1 MIRSENTTKPVL
13 SASPFA
19 SIRFT
24 LHPAF
29 RDFALTGTASFLAGL
44 GAMVVISI
52 LGKTLGPLFLGEY
65 LLIRRMASWFQAGVQ
80 LPSAIALPRFVAFN
94 IDESSLVKQAYFLA
108 ALLASCGIALF
119 LSAILMFWRD
129 TFSHLFFGS
138 AQLDHLLLPLC
149 LLLLG
154 LALNGV
160 VFGYY
165 QGILAMGWASALQL
179 CNLAVV
185 PVSATIFLRS
195 RNSVPLIV
203 DAMGIA
209 MCACSCLFAWP
220 IIHKWKLGITCIQL
234 KRHGS
239 ELLSYGFARIFG
251 DVGLQAML
259 SLPAAVAAHY
269 FPIGSVSF
277 LLLGGSF
284 LAVVGAASLPL
295 GNVLLSRVSRSI
307 AQTRTDQL
315 QLRVTYFVN
324 ALIELSM
331 FICLQMVVF
340 SDVIVREW
348 VGPNFLVGIRIVQ
361 ITMFA
366 LPFYF
371 VYAGLR
377 SVIDAAAVKAH
388 NTQNII
394 ISMGVFLLSIPLVK
408 IYVAPEHLLEGLAAS
423 SVVGLAV
430 LAICTLQTIRRL
442 IHVELEWTR
451 VLPGLCLA
459 VILGAVSL
467 FFHERSHYELGLP
480 ALLVYELV
488 VAVLYLML
496 MWTLRYSW
504 VRFLVNSMFLNAIV
518 KEGTVE

>member
-1 MIRSENTTKPVL
+1 LIRSENTAKQVL
-13 SASPFA
+13 TATAFS

-29 RDFALTGTASFLAGL
+29 RDFAVTGTASFLAGAA
-44 GAMVVISI
+44 AMVVISI
-52 LGKTLGPLFLGEY
+52 LGKTVGPLFLGEY

-94 IDESSLVKQAYFLA
+94 IDESSLVKHAYFLA

-119 LSAILMFWRD
+119 LGAILMFWRD

-138 AQLDHLLLPLC
+138 VQLDHLLLPLC

-160 VFGYY
+160 VFGYH
-165 QGILAMGWASALQL
+165 QGTLAMGWASALQL

-185 PVSATIFLRS
+185 PVAATIFLRS

-203 DAMGIA
+203 DTMGIA
-209 MCACSCLFAWP
+209 MCVCSCLFAWP
-220 IIHKWKLGITCIQL
+220 IVRKWKPGVTSFQL

-251 DVGLQAML
+251 DVGLQAIL

-269 FPIGSVSF
+269 FPIASVSF

-295 GNVLLSRVSRSI
+295 GNILLSRVSRSI
-307 AQTRTDQL
+307 AQMRTDQL
-315 QLRVTYFVN
+315 QLRVTYFVS
-324 ALIELSM
+324 ALIELSV

-340 SDVIVREW
+340 SDVIVKAW
-348 VGPNFLVGIRIVQ
+348 VGPSFLVGIRIVQ
-361 ITMFA
+361 ITIFA

-377 SVIDAAAVKAH
+377 SVIDAAAVKAY

-394 ISMGVFLLSIPLVK
+394 ISVGVFLLSIPLIK
-408 IYVAPEHLLEGLAAS
+408 IYVPPEHLLEGLAAS
-423 SVVGLAV
+423 GVVGLVV
-430 LAICTLQTIRRL
+430 LAVCTLQTVRHL
-442 IHVELEWTR
+442 IHVDLEWFR
-451 VLPGLCLA
+451 VFPGLCLA
-459 VILGAVSL
+459 VIFGAASL
-467 FFHERSHYELGLP
+467 FFHEWSHYELGLP
-480 ALLVYELV
+480 ALLVYELFV
-488 VAVLYLML
+488 TVLYLVL

-504 VRFLVNSMFLNAIV
+504 VRFLLDSVFLTAAV
-518 KEGTVE
+518 KEGIVE